1 MTTPFDLTAAK
12 KRAADKATEAIV
24 LSAGDASNR
33 FDQLLSRLAD
43 NADMDDAAKAQALS
57 LIADNV
63 SSMVSMILSGKRPRA
78 LASSPA
84 SRSGD
89 EDGDLVDKLE
99 KADARNKQLEANQR
113 VLIET
118 INKATGM
125 PVDLVDGDVPAST
138 LRDAQK
144 AVADKVAQAKAEATP
159 RDVVDKAKLQAH
171 VDNLHANLEALKKPG
186 VHLWWNDAKLRKQLV
201 SSAEE
206 VVTAVGPT
214 TR

>member
-1 MTTPFDLTAAK
+1 MTTPFDLATAK
-12 KRAADKATEAIV
+12 KKAADKATEAIV

-33 FDQLLSRLAD
+33 FDQFLSRLAD
-43 NADMDDAAKAQALS
+43 NPDMDDAAKAQAFS

-63 SSMVSMILSGKRPRA
+63 SSMVSLILSGKRPQA
-78 LASSPA
+78 LAASPA

-89 EDGDLVDKLE
+89 EDSDLMGKLE

-113 VLIET
+113 TLIET
-118 INKATGM
+118 VNKATGTS
-125 PVDLVDGDVPAST
+125 VDLVDGNVPAST
-138 LRDAQK
+138 IRDAQK
-144 AVADKVAQAKAEATP
+144 AVADKVAQAKTEATP
-159 RDVVDKAKLQAH
+159 KDVVDKAKLQAP

-186 VHLWWNDAKLRKQLV
+186 LHLWWNDVKVRKQLV
-201 SSAEE
+201 SSAEA